1 MRIVSQDRCTDIDY
15 SHNHL
20 YLCDEDGETTIESRE
35 DILGSYNTKE
45 RALEVMKE
53 IREQDVALK
62 IWEIR
67 VKNILEED
75 LTFVGSKHLPKIM
88 ELSIYYMPKE

>member
-1 MRIVSQDRCTDIDY
+1 M
-15 SHNHL
+15 
-20 YLCDEDGETTIESRE
+20 DGEVWFIHLRE
-35 DILGSYNTKE
+35 QGIAKYNSLE

-75 LTFVGSKHLPKIM
+75 LTFVGSKHLPTIM